1 MTRGVM
7 GCDYSHTGSYF
18 LLLTHRRCSPCLVI
32 HTGEVLSPFSGIQD
46 WISLSQ
52 ALFAGALWL
61 PSGCVVAT
69 PLFME
74 SRYHTALSCL
84 LLTPYHVL
92 LLLAGHSMGT
102 RQHLVVDWADCVD
115 DEPLEGCAVP
125 AGPKPSTLS
134 PVFHRVFHRVVVCGR
149 ANPATLLFT
158 HEPQAPWVALGS
170 PELQCCS
177 LLIRLLRSF
186 KSSQAKRCHLLVL
199 PAD

>member
-1 MTRGVM
+1 MVGIRAGVVRGMTRGVM

-69 PLFME
+69 PLFMG

-84 LLTPYHVL
+84 LLNTYYSHTGMGGR
-92 LLLAGHSMGT
+92 AGRRQGQSVGT
-102 RQHLVVDWADCVD
+102 GQQQ
-115 DEPLEGCAVP
+115 GP
-125 AGPKPSTLS
+125 AGGSVETFRSKRFSRMTTLCS
-134 PVFHRVFHRVVVCGR
+134 VQC
-149 ANPATLLFT
+149 LL
-158 HEPQAPWVALGS
+158 
-170 PELQCCS
+170 
-177 LLIRLLRSF
+177 
-186 KSSQAKRCHLLVL
+186 
-199 PAD
+199 